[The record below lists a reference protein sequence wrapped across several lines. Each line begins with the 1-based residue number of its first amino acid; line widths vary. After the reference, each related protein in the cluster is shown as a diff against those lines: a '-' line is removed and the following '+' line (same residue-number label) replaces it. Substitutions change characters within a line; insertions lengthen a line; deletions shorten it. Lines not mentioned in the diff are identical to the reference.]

1 MVNFKLSETNVKIT
15 WSACCKHWES
25 CRGLRFFLCPT
36 LVTCWS
42 YYFHICFTELKIY
55 HLSFPSPPIATST
68 SLILAV
74 CRTHVKYEPSVW
86 PCSPCVLCSSGVPA
100 WVWEVIGSNPADHS
114 DFFLVSCS
122 WHTDHIIFTIL
133 LLLCCCSLLYFQ
145 YLFSWLKVK
154 ITFEPWIRQDYF

>member
-25 CRGLRFFLCPT
+25 CRGLRYFFLCPCT

-42 YYFHICFTELKIY
+42 YHFHICFTELKIY
-55 HLSFPSPPIATST
+55 HLSFPSPLIATST

-100 WVWEVIGSNPADHS
+100 WGLGSHRFESGWPFRFFPCLMLVTHWSYYFHNIILIMLLFTFIFS
-114 DFFLVSCS
+114 IFVFLVKS
-122 WHTDHIIFTIL
+122 
-133 LLLCCCSLLYFQ
+133 
-145 YLFSWLKVK
+145 
-154 ITFEPWIRQDYF
+154 